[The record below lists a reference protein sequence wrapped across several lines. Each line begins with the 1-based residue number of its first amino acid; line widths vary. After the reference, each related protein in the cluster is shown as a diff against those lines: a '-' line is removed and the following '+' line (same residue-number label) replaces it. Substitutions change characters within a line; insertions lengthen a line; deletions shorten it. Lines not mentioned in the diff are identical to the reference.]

1 MDKIKPS
8 KRWLWY
14 FSLAA
19 ALIIVFKLCD
29 NIGQVFG
36 TIGLVIRILTPF
48 VAGLMIAFL
57 LHKPSLW
64 LEKRFL
70 RLKGRFWQGASR
82 PLSLTIVYLTVLGV
96 LALLISLVLPHLVTS
111 LIDLFKKLPGLLN
124 EAIARLETMK
134 TSGLLENLHVTEWLD
149 GLYESLV
156 QASSQLISTENVM
169 NALRGVLNF
178 TTSIVDIV
186 IAIIVSVYMLA
197 GREHLTCE
205 AKAVCGLFMTG
216 ERVNTLTDYGRKTA
230 AIFYNYF
237 YGALLD
243 ALVVGVVVSIGL
255 SVFRVPYAV
264 LLGLSLGLLNMIP
277 YFGAIIGCIGI
288 VLVTLLTNNIYAAI
302 GVAIFV
308 IVVQQVDANIIQPRV
323 VGSSVGLRPIY
334 VLLAITLFGGLFGFW
349 GIFLGVPIMAVIQMF
364 VKDAIAYKREK
375 QAKKNTPIE

>member
-29 NIGQVFG
+29 NIGQVFD
-36 TIGLVIRILTPF
+36 TVGLVIRILTPF

-64 LEKRFL
+64 IEKRFL
-70 RLKGRFWQGASR
+70 RLKGRFWQGAAR
-82 PLSLTIVYLTVLGV
+82 PLSLTLVYLAVLGA

-111 LIDLFKKLPGLLN
+111 LIDLFKRLPGLLN

-134 TSGLLENLHVTEWLD
+134 TSGLLENLHITEWLD

-169 NALRGVLNF
+169 NALRGVLNL

-197 GREHLTCE
+197 GREHLARE

-216 ERVNTLTDYGRKTA
+216 ERVNTLAGYGRKTA

-255 SVFRVPYAV
+255 SIFRVPYAV

-277 YFGAIIGCIGI
+277 YFGAIIGCVGI

-364 VKDAIAYKREK
+364 VKDAIAYKHEK
-375 QAKKNTPIE
+375 AARKTKSIE